1 MMVQNRNLGLLLGKL
16 FNDGQ
21 ILERILLSNDMHEL
35 YVICLTIQDGYSYE
49 EFVEF
54 FNCLVSGCMEDLK
67 HINEMSPEEL
77 GNVSG
82 GRGEFNKAASA
93 TLASFLALTSVS
105 AHSSNTA
112 MPSVSDAYRSAIS
125 MSADKD
131 QDEEYGKV
139 PEIDGHQLRPNKL
152 HQTNQTGEEAEEDKE
167 DEEEEG
173 LGGFISRKFKSFY
186 DTVKENKGKIFVGA
200 AALTVFLTYVI
211 KTKDKPGGYNPQ
223 KNLLNELRQTRETD
237 PRNTEKLAELESK
250 LNSYSHT
257 SVLSNI
263 ADLLPAPIVIG
274 GGMFMGGVRGILN
287 TIHSMTDWSGGFAKN
302 INEVQTL
309 VKKLAP
315 SWLISDHTTPD
326 YEYDHNENLTAE
338 QRLANLDKDL
348 ELLKGQKTAK
358 KQIRKFLAT
367 IENARRR
374 WEEGI
379 WAKTGVNFLV
389 FNGPSGTGKT
399 FAASILAKNI
409 STVKPYIIT
418 ADEILRNIR
427 DGETMWGRRPSI
439 TQVLL
444 SAEHKN
450 HDGSV
455 DNFPNSLG
463 AYINKYGD
471 KGTVIFDEIDKLII
485 NLPPEET
492 KALEEFLRTLMDS
505 GDVKSQY
512 GEKYDLRGMTFVLT
526 TNETIASL
534 EGRIVQRPDGTF
546 LELVKDANGTLHY
559 ETPNQDTTG
568 TQTLVAHDPSF
579 TQRLRGSICTFNS
592 LSIADFEEIV
602 RYYLGDDPTKT
613 KQDVIDEGGTP
624 CVTLGERVCW
634 NFDSV
639 KISDESYRL
648 IAEFAAK
655 QPNAV
660 RSIVGVGSQAGSVA
674 GNYREALV
682 DKLTAIRA
690 EDGEIENAKFE
701 AIAHET
707 IDASGNPTIEFD
719 IKFLGYA
726 DENEKK
732 SLVTFD
738 PTFAQQYTP
747 SDTETGVLTAYDY
760 EQILKYYL
768 GDNKQL
774 TQEEIIETGGTPCV
788 TVGERLSE
796 GFDSVI
802 ISDESYKLLAHYAEK
817 QENGIDSIIGTDKES
832 NSLINNYHKAL
843 KKEIEY
849 LKKIDKDVTNAK
861 FEAIAYENVDENGN
875 PVIDFGIKF
884 LGYAEEDPA
893 ITEENNEPDENAM
906 PVNPQVSEDTTP
918 SKDENPI
925 EDNNLPANKNSTA
938 GDPNPDGNTTTDE
951 NNLSE
956 NKNVKDDNTLPGY
969 KNSAEGNLLPN
980 DNKTEAK
987 NQMPDNKNVTD
998 SNDLSDDKNDQ
1009 NANKLSDDNKPYKND
1024 LVKFDPTFAQEYK
1037 PSDNKTGVLNST
1049 DIEKIIKYYLDDDK
1063 KITKEDV
1070 INQGGTPCVTVGE
1083 RLSEGFDSV
1092 KISDESYKILADY
1105 VAKQKNGIESIVGT
1119 NENSKSLVNDYH
1131 SALKQGIDDFKEK
1144 GEDIQNA
1151 EFEMVAREKMFENN
1165 RLGIEFN
1172 LRLLNRLH
1180 NENDAY

>member
-16 FNDGQ
+16 FNDEQ

-105 AHSSNTA
+105 AHNKHA
-112 MPSVSDAYRSAIS
+112 GMPSESDIQSPIAIS
-125 MSADKD
+125 ANKD
-131 QDEEYGKV
+131 QDDEYDTV
-139 PEIDGHQLRPNKL
+139 TELDGHPLRKKVVY
-152 HQTNQTGEEAEEDKE
+152 TEEEED
-167 DEEEEG
+167 DEEESNKDES
-173 LGGFISRKFKSFY
+173 LGGFLSRKAKGVFEKIY
-186 DTVKENKGKIFVGA
+186 NNKGKIFVGA
-200 AALTVFLTYVI
+200 AALTTLLIAGY
-211 KTKDKPGGYNPQ
+211 KTKDKQWGFNHQ
-223 KNLLNELRQTRETD
+223 
-237 PRNTEKLAELESK
+237 EKLVTEIRELSGKNDKASTDRVAELEAERNSS
-250 LNSYSHT
+250 LNK
-257 SVLSNI
+257 SVLSKI
-263 ADLLPAPIVIG
+263 ADLIPIKLFVG
-274 GGMFMGGVRGILN
+274 GSMLMSGVRGILN
-287 TIHSMTDWSGGFAKN
+287 TIHSMTNWSGDFAKN
-302 INEVQTL
+302 ITEVQKL
-309 VKKLAP
+309 VTKLAP
-315 SWLISDHTTPD
+315 SWLINDQNTPD
-326 YEYDHNENLTAE
+326 YEYEHNENLTAE

-367 IENARRR
+367 IENARQR

-379 WAKTGVNFLV
+379 WAKTGANFLV

-418 ADEILRNIR
+418 ADEILRSIR
-427 DGETMWGRRPSI
+427 DGEAMWGRRPSI

-450 HDGSV
+450 ENGTV
-455 DNFPNSLG
+455 ANFPNSLG
-463 AYINKYGD
+463 AYIDKYGD
-471 KGTVIFDEIDKLII
+471 KGIIFIDEFDKLVK
-485 NLPPEET
+485 NLTPEEIR
-492 KALEEFLRTLMDS
+492 ALEELFRTLMDS
-505 GDVKSQY
+505 GIVKSQY
-512 GEKYDLRGMTFVLT
+512 GETHDFRGTTFVLT
-526 TNETIASL
+526 TNETNASL
-534 EGRIVQRPDGTF
+534 EGRIVQTPDGSF
-546 LELVKDANGTLHY
+546 LELIKDEQGNIQY
-559 ETPNQDTTG
+559 VTPKQDKTG
-568 TQTLVAHDPSF
+568 TQTLIAHDPSF

-592 LSIADFEEIV
+592 LSVEDFDEIV
-602 RYYLGDDPTKT
+602 RYYLGDDNTKT
-613 KQDVIDEGGTP
+613 KEDVIEEGGTP
-624 CVTLGERVCW
+624 RVTLAERVCW
-634 NFDSV
+634 NFHSV
-639 KISDESYRL
+639 EISDESYRL

-726 DENEKK
+726 DENEEQ

-774 TQEEIIETGGTPCV
+774 TQEEIIEAGGTPCV

-802 ISDESYKLLAHYAEK
+802 ISDESYKLLADYAEK
-817 QENGIDSIIGTDKES
+817 QENGIESIIGTDKES

-849 LKKIDKDVTNAK
+849 LKKIDKDVTNAR

-884 LGYAEEDPA
+884 LGYAEDDPA
-893 ITEENNEPDENAM
+893 ITEENKAPDENTM

-925 EDNNLPANKNSTA
+925 EENNLSDNKNSTA
-938 GDPNPDGNTTTDE
+938 GDPIPDGNTTTDE
-951 NNLSE
+951 NDLSE
-956 NKNVKDDNTLPGY
+956 DKNVKEDNALSDY
-969 KNSAEGNLLPN
+969 KNSTEGNLLPD
-980 DNKTEAK
+980 DNKAEAK
-987 NQMPDNKNVTD
+987 NHMPDNKNVTD

-1024 LVKFDPTFAQEYK
+1024 FVKFDPTFAREYK

-1049 DIEKIIKYYLDDDK
+1049 DIEKILKYYLDDDK
-1063 KITKEDV
+1063 QIIKEDV

-1131 SALKQGIDDFKEK
+1131 SALQQGIADFKEK

-1172 LRLLNRLH
+1172 LRLLNRLQ